1 MIKKLQK
8 KIDSKQIV
16 ITENNTGQR
25 IDNFLIRFFGKIP
38 NSRIYQMLRK
48 GEVRVNRGRIK
59 PHYKLNTNDIIRIPP
74 VYIYEEEVVQPNQNI
89 QKTILNSIVY
99 EDEGLVVINKPAGI
113 VSHGGSH
120 QSYGVIE
127 IFRAIGDEYQSL
139 ELVHRLDKDTSGC
152 LILAKNIPILRKLQ
166 KRLRDKGSLKT
177 YKALLSGKVRK
188 KKNEI
193 NSPLKK
199 NTISSGERIVT
210 IDDKGKYA
218 STIFFRERIFKDST
232 LVKIELVTGRTHQ
245 IRVHSASVGNFV
257 IGDKKYG
264 DRLINSKFRKLG
276 LKRMFLHA
284 QSLNFIS
291 PITEKRIII
300 EADLEESLL
309 DFLEKLN

>member
-1 MIKKLQK
+1 MIKKIQK

-16 ITENNTGQR
+16 ITENNAGQR

-59 PHYKLNTNDIIRIPP
+59 PYYKLNINDIIRIPP
-74 VYIYEEEVVQPNQNI
+74 VYIDEEQAVQPNQSI
-89 QKTILNSIVY
+89 QKTILSSIIY
-99 EDEGLVVINKPAGI
+99 EDEGLVVINKPYGI
-113 VSHGGSH
+113 VSHAGSR

-127 IFRAIGDEYQSL
+127 IFRAIGGEYQSL
-139 ELVHRLDKDTSGC
+139 ELAHRLDKDTSGC
-152 LILAKNIPILRKLQ
+152 LILAKNIPTLRKLQ
-166 KRLRDKGSLKT
+166 KCLQDKRSLKT
-177 YKALLSGKVRK
+177 YKALLSGKVKK
-188 KKNEI
+188 KKNVI
-193 NSPLKK
+193 NSPLRK

-210 IDDKGKYA
+210 IDEEGKSA
-218 STIFFRERIFKDST
+218 STIFFRERMFKDST
-232 LVKIELVTGRTHQ
+232 LVKIELITGRTHQ

-264 DRLINSKFRKLG
+264 DRSINSKFRKLG

-300 EADLEESLL
+300 EADLEEGLVN
-309 DFLEKLN
+309 FLEKLN

>member
-8 KIDSKQIV
+8 KIDLKQIV

>member
-139 ELVHRLDKDTSGC
+139 ELAHRLDKDTSGC

-210 IDDKGKYA
+210 IDGKGKSA

-300 EADLEESLL
+300 EADLEESLM

>member
-152 LILAKNIPILRKLQ
+152 LILAKNIPILRK
-166 KRLRDKGSLKT
+166 T
-177 YKALLSGKVRK
+177 YKPLLSGKVTK

-245 IRVHSASVGNFV
+245 IRVHLLQLGFPIANDPCYGGSVDV
-257 IGDKKYG
+257 IMW
-264 DRLINSKFRKLG
+264 LLLEAFCAPESNLFLVINV
-276 LKRMFLHA
+276 
-284 QSLNFIS
+284 N
-291 PITEKRIII
+291 
-300 EADLEESLL
+300 
-309 DFLEKLN
+309 

>member
-127 IFRAIGDEYQSL
+127 IFRAIGDEYRSL

>member
-210 IDDKGKYA
+210 IDGKGKSA

-300 EADLEESLL
+300 KADLEESLL

>member
-74 VYIYEEEVVQPNQNI
+74 VYIYEEEVVQPNLNI

-166 KRLRDKGSLKT
+166 KRLRDKGILKT

-264 DRLINSKFRKLG
+264 DKLINSKFRKLG

-300 EADLEESLL
+300 KADLEEDLV

>member
-166 KRLRDKGSLKT
+166 KRLRDKESLKT

-210 IDDKGKYA
+210 IDDKGKSA

>member
-139 ELVHRLDKDTSGC
+139 ELAHRLDKDTSGC

-193 NSPLKK
+193 NSP
-199 NTISSGERIVT
+199 
-210 IDDKGKYA
+210 
-218 STIFFRERIFKDST
+218 
-232 LVKIELVTGRTHQ
+232 
-245 IRVHSASVGNFV
+245 
-257 IGDKKYG
+257 
-264 DRLINSKFRKLG
+264 
-276 LKRMFLHA
+276 
-284 QSLNFIS
+284 
-291 PITEKRIII
+291 
-300 EADLEESLL
+300 
-309 DFLEKLN
+309 